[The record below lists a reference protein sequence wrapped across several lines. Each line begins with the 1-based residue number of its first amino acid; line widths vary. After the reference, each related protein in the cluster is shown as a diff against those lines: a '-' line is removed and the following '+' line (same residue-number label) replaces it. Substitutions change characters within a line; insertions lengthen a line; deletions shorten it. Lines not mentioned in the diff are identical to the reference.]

1 MKSANEYN
9 KILWSVIIVFIISIL
24 ISLIVLLDYSDSL
37 KVELAY
43 RDTLI
48 ENLNKKDSILQ
59 ESIKVVDTIRNG
71 NSDVNISQLVKYA
84 NSLSDENVR
93 LYKRINLLNDSIRYY
108 KVYFDWSQKYFNHKY
123 VVNPNVGGGKNYS
136 IEPNA
141 VRKELLEKC
150 QMEYRKS
157 VKEIMNLRNQIKEY
171 QCALKWYGIELN
183 TKKGNEATVFPSP
196 YYAPKIDSALM
207 LLEVYRDK
215 LKYNEKNKSW
225 EIGNRAIFTTQIST
239 VVKVDTISIVN
250 PQATEVRVIE

>member
-108 KVYFDWSQKYFNHKY
+108 KVYFDWSEKYFNHKY
-123 VVNPNVGGGKNYS
+123 DVN
-136 IEPNA
+136 
-141 VRKELLEKC
+141 
-150 QMEYRKS
+150 
-157 VKEIMNLRNQIKEY
+157 
-171 QCALKWYGIELN
+171 
-183 TKKGNEATVFPSP
+183 
-196 YYAPKIDSALM
+196 
-207 LLEVYRDK
+207 
-215 LKYNEKNKSW
+215 
-225 EIGNRAIFTTQIST
+225 
-239 VVKVDTISIVN
+239 
-250 PQATEVRVIE
+250 